1 MKIFRL
7 LIFGLLAAFLVAGCA
22 RKKLVTG
29 IYTYQQG
36 DLSAKYV
43 FLPNGTVEYTS
54 NLNGQFYHTKTG
66 NGVYMI
72 RENQVLVSVH
82 GMMDFTSP
90 FDFLAAFKMD
100 KNNLVQLYTVD
111 ANGQTNREHQD
122 VYLGPNR

>member
-7 LIFGLLAAFLVAGCA
+7 VIFGFLAALLVAGCA

-29 IYTYQQG
+29 IYTCQQG

-72 RENQVLVSVH
+72 QENQVLVSMH

-122 VYLGPNR
+122 LYVGPH

>member
-1 MKIFRL
+1 MV
-7 LIFGLLAAFLVAGCA
+7 IFGFLAALLVAGCA

-29 IYTYQQG
+29 IYTCQQG

-72 RENQVLVSVH
+72 QENQVLVSMH

-122 VYLGPNR
+122 LYVGPH